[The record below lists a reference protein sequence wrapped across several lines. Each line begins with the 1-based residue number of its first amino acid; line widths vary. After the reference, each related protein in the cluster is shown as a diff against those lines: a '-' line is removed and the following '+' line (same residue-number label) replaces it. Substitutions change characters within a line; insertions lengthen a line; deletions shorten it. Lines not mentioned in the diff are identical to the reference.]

1 MFHNDLARQKVTKV
15 HATY

>member
-1 MFHNDLARQKVTKV
+1 MFHNDLTRQKVTKV